1 MTEQAWS
8 IRDLLYGQNRE
19 LFLTGSRREIPS
31 GQDGPI
37 LLARVRTQDSLH
49 LARSRM
55 QPKIRLLIV
64 LSSSL
69 QVILFVGATAKYA
82 TNNPYVRFFNDSQTF
97 SVHTPAS
104 GNRKTPLTLREEF
117 TVLLT
122 AQLSYCDEM
131 LSNVELMKET
141 NDADLVVGE
150 LWYLCSAL
158 VADKLS
164 VPHVL
169 ISPATLST
177 PYTFAL
183 GLPAPLAYVPQINN
197 DANKMSNIIDRGKNV
212 LQWISLYWYYLQ
224 DLCSLYGKI
233 KAKYNITSNKSIQ
246 ETLGRADLIIGQ
258 MPFGLEHPR
267 PVHPSKSFYFRSLC
281 TLTCCTR
288 QLKNGRLVANT
299 LLFIVQK
306 VIVTSRPS
314 KS

>member
-1 MTEQAWS
+1 
-8 IRDLLYGQNRE
+8 
-19 LFLTGSRREIPS
+19 
-31 GQDGPI
+31 
-37 LLARVRTQDSLH
+37 
-49 LARSRM
+49 M

-177 PYTFAL
+177 PYAFAL

-267 PVHPSKSFYFRSLC
+267 PVHPSKSSYFRSLC